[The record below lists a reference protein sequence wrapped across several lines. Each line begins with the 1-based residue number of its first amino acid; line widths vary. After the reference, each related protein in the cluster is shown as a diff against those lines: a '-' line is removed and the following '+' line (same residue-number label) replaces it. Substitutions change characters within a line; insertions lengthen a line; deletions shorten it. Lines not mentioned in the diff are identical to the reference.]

1 MGHHFTA
8 TAGGKTYDPLQSG
21 PRDGVNT
28 SDVKGSIVID
38 DKKSSASTGG
48 TGSSDII
55 EALGMQTG
63 AIVNAIQAL
72 AKAVLG
78 KEGGSGGGLDD
89 VLDRNLLESLNTLS
103 FLRTGNI

>member
-1 MGHHFTA
+1 
-8 TAGGKTYDPLQSG
+8 
-21 PRDGVNT
+21 
-28 SDVKGSIVID
+28 
-38 DKKSSASTGG
+38 
-48 TGSSDII
+48 
-55 EALGMQTG
+55 MQTG

-78 KEGGSGGGLDD
+78 KEGGSGGGVDD